1 MASNFVEVQKSVGL
15 FVISLFMLLF
25 SCLPFMCLCFFF
37 FWSWARNFWV
47 LHWSTICL
55 LLQAFD
61 RLLSF
66 SFLNNIHCNEDSK
79 GRGFALS
86 TTLSWCVETCWSS
99 QAAIWAF
106 FLHAFLG
113 QHEYNGFA
121 TISINLAYHGTP
133 HQLFAR
139 AIISCQP
146 HWCLCSGT
154 VLLPQCFVADNLY

>member
-1 MASNFVEVQKSVGL
+1 MH
-15 FVISLFMLLF
+15 LLF
-25 SCLPFMCLCFFF
+25 LYLVFFF
-37 FWSWARNFWV
+37 LVYCTCGFVFCLFWSPARIFWM
-47 LHWSTICL
+47 LHWSTVCL

-79 GRGFALS
+79 GCGFALS
-86 TTLSWCVETCWSS
+86 TALPWCTEKCWSS
-99 QAAIWAF
+99 QAASWAF
-106 FLHAFLG
+106 VLHAGLS

-121 TISINLAYHGTP
+121 TIPIDLAYHRTP

-139 AIISCQP
+139 AVLSCQP

-154 VLLPQCFVADNLY
+154 VLLPQCFVAGNLLH